1 MFSKLSEDEEN
12 ILKIQEDF
20 SNIIYGNDE
29 EEKKRMIK
37 NINVELFDAKS
48 YTEYLNINNEIIIE
62 NLFNKFKNEY
72 ITQKKKKKKDI
83 DFTKFCLTS
92 LKTKCKDL
100 SMKYT
105 KNYESD
111 TSFLE
116 VIKVKINSIMKELNI
131 NISNSDD
138 KNIKTISNILS
149 EITNNLNQNSFYINS
164 NCEKF
169 FNALR
174 NQIIKANDTVEFNFK
189 NNMHTCFYY
198 FDMILA
204 KDIESDKSRNFIELK
219 KDTNKLIDELEELKS
234 KYEIEKIFDKY
245 YEKIDKEFQNI
256 KENKENL
263 ISEYKDIEKI
273 IKELENK
280 ILNLLNK
287 DLDNKINS
295 IMENLDSELK
305 IKKEKLKEILYI
317 GLEDEIKRGKYKIQF
332 EKIFNLTLYEKLKI
346 KIFDKFGKKEK
357 LAVYGS
363 IGAFGLFVLVSTLTT
378 NIIGLISSILYG
390 IIVGIVP
397 WIISLFKSKE
407 KLLSEKVEK
416 YEKEFDLQFYNIRR
430 NFVRLYKDAL
440 DENQKLFKEF
450 LSLACTNFCKM
461 ENQKWKQIR
470 ELYQEIKAKILLYIN
485 N

>member
-1 MFSKLSEDEEN
+1 M
-12 ILKIQEDF
+12 
-20 SNIIYGNDE
+20 
-29 EEKKRMIK
+29 
-37 NINVELFDAKS
+37 
-48 YTEYLNINNEIIIE
+48 LNP
-62 NLFNKFKNEY
+62 
-72 ITQKKKKKKDI
+72 
-83 DFTKFCLTS
+83 
-92 LKTKCKDL
+92 
-100 SMKYT
+100 
-105 KNYESD
+105 
-111 TSFLE
+111 
-116 VIKVKINSIMKELNI
+116 
-131 NISNSDD
+131 
-138 KNIKTISNILS
+138 
-149 EITNNLNQNSFYINS
+149 
-164 NCEKF
+164 
-169 FNALR
+169 
-174 NQIIKANDTVEFNFK
+174 
-189 NNMHTCFYY
+189 
-198 FDMILA
+198 
-204 KDIESDKSRNFIELK
+204 KSRNFEKLK

-287 DLDNKINS
+287 DLDNEINS
-295 IMENLDSELK
+295 TMENIDKDLEK
-305 IKKEKLKEILYI
+305 KKEKLKVILYT
-317 GLEDEIKRGKYKIQF
+317 GLKDEIKKEEYKIQF
-332 EKIFNLTLYEKLKI
+332 EKIFNFTLYEKIKI

-397 WIISLFKSKE
+397 WIISKFKSKE

-440 DENQKLFKEF
+440 DENQKMLKEF
-450 LSLACTNFCKM
+450 FLQALIYA
-461 ENQKWKQIR
+461 KWK
-470 ELYQEIKAKILLYIN
+470 IKNGNK
-485 N
+485 